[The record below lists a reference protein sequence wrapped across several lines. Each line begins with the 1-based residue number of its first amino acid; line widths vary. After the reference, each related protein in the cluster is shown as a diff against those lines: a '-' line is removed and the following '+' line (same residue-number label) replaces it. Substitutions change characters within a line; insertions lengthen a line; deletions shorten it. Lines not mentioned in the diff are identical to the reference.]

1 MTRLYKKKRF
11 FSKWVHKIL
20 PKDYNLHMTEI
31 SGFEEK
37 LEEKMSLHVLAANPQ
52 NIMKKEKKNNYNFS
66 MIITWLIIN

>member
-1 MTRLYKKKRF
+1 
-11 FSKWVHKIL
+11 
-20 PKDYNLHMTEI
+20 MTEI

-52 NIMKKEKKNNYNFS
+52 NIMKKEKKKNYNFS

>member
-1 MTRLYKKKRF
+1 MSSQDF
-11 FSKWVHKIL
+11 L
-20 PKDYNLHMTEI
+20 PKDYNLHMTAI

-52 NIMKKEKKNNYNFS
+52 NIMKKEKKKNYNFS